1 MMVYIIAVADNF
13 LQRNVQQVSTF
24 CYLSGHMFHQT
35 DDDRVS
41 LEIMGKLSVHLTFT
55 AFGLNLDPTWAAT
68 FVYKKKKKR
77 KKKNQTPSTLTAPST
92 YKEPRH
98 VHTDCD
104 TVCVIMMG
112 LCVVHPANTQS
123 LIFPLNTSLSRCFT
137 QNSVEK
143 VTQLNGW
150 GLLFMSL
157 NGDVSLQAGCTCTW
171 HTVSMNMIS
180 EIIKNVTAWPNY
192 PSLPIQIPNVS
203 EMEGEKRRRRICV
216 WQAKP
221 HLESIIITLCCCF
234 VNQ

>member
-77 KKKNQTPSTLTAPST
+77 KKNNQTPSTLTAPST

-98 VHTDCD
+98 VHTDWHSLCYYD
-104 TVCVIMMG
+104 G
-112 LCVVHPANTQS
+112 LVRRTSCQYPIAHFPAKY
-123 LIFPLNTSLSRCFT
+123 F
-137 QNSVEK
+137 
-143 VTQLNGW
+143 
-150 GLLFMSL
+150 
-157 NGDVSLQAGCTCTW
+157 
-171 HTVSMNMIS
+171 
-180 EIIKNVTAWPNY
+180 
-192 PSLPIQIPNVS
+192 SLPMLHPELGRKGHTIKWLRPSVHVT
-203 EMEGEKRRRRICV
+203 EWWC
-216 WQAKP
+216 
-221 HLESIIITLCCCF
+221 ITPGWLYVYLTHCEHEYDF
-234 VNQ
+234 RDH